1 MKMMAVSAI
10 AQSGAVMSDILEAS
24 DWLYSFFSNISYH
37 LESSRWGNR
46 FPVLLCEFCDRGV
59 VEYDHLD
66 KLERELETENRSAQR
81 KEDSFLSCCF

>member
-46 FPVLLCEFCDRGV
+46 FPVCISHDIRGSWMPHTAV
-59 VEYDHLD
+59 LHAFRWRMQYMI
-66 KLERELETENRSAQR
+66 
-81 KEDSFLSCCF
+81 